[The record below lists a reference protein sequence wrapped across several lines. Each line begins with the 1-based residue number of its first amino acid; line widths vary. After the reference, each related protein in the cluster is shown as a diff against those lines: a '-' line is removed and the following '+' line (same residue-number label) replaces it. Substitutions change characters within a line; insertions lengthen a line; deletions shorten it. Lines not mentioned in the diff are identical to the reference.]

1 MADAPTTTATTGAT
15 EEPEAPALSESS
27 EAALARLQPELGDAI
42 IEHGGAFGG
51 LVVRV
56 RPDAWRRTAQFCK
69 QQLGCDY
76 LSFVSVIDWLPTPT
90 ITEEGSGDTS
100 APVQPKEMTFGV
112 AGSAGRM
119 QVFAHVESTHQPEL
133 GITFKVD
140 VDDDDPHAESW
151 VSVYPGAD
159 WHEREAWEMYGVV
172 FDGHPEPASPL
183 PSVRV
188 RRPSAAQGLPVA
200 RPRGEAVARSRRR
213 RADAGRARGCRRRDC
228 RRRRGR
234 CNRVTTTP
242 TDLPQPGE
250 LPEVDV
256 DPTIYRHLADSQM
269 NVELDTGDMVLNIG
283 PQHPA
288 THGTLRLVVR
298 LDGERVVAADP
309 VIGYM
314 HRGYEKL
321 TEYRTYPQIT
331 TLINRI
337 DWLSSFA
344 NEVPFI
350 HAAEQ
355 LMNIEAPPRAEWIR
369 TALTELSR
377 IATFLLF
384 LGEMGLQVGAIT
396 PAFYGFRD
404 REYVL
409 NLIEAATG
417 GRFHPNFNRIGGIKE
432 DLPWGWISDC
442 REAMRK
448 VLESCDTFE
457 DLVVGNPIFEQRTR
471 SIGIIPGEL
480 GATYGVSG
488 SNLRA
493 SGVDWD
499 LRRDG
504 KPYLVVPTSSTGR
517 CGPTRTATRSRA
529 TGCACRRRVSRRAWC
544 CRLIDGLPAGPI
556 MAKVP
561 RIIKVPEGE
570 VWVNTE
576 NPLGEMGYYVVSKGA
591 TGPFRVKIRSASFSN
606 VSILDWLLRGVYVP
620 DVITILAS
628 LYFILGDIDR

>member
-1 MADAPTTTATTGAT
+1 MTTTD
-15 EEPEAPALSESS
+15 PRVPAP
-27 EAALARLQPELGDAI
+27 
-42 IEHGGAFGG
+42 GG
-51 LVVRV
+51 
-56 RPDAWRRTAQFCK
+56 
-69 QQLGCDY
+69 
-76 LSFVSVIDWLPTPT
+76 
-90 ITEEGSGDTS
+90 
-100 APVQPKEMTFGV
+100 
-112 AGSAGRM
+112 
-119 QVFAHVESTHQPEL
+119 
-133 GITFKVD
+133 
-140 VDDDDPHAESW
+140 
-151 VSVYPGAD
+151 
-159 WHEREAWEMYGVV
+159 
-172 FDGHPEPASPL
+172 
-183 PSVRV
+183 
-188 RRPSAAQGLPVA
+188 
-200 RPRGEAVARSRRR
+200 
-213 RADAGRARGCRRRDC
+213 
-228 RRRRGR
+228 
-234 CNRVTTTP
+234 
-242 TDLPQPGE
+242 
-250 LPEVDV
+250 LPEVEV
-256 DPTIYRHLADSQM
+256 DPAMYRHLADAQV
-269 NVELDTGDMVLNIG
+269 NVELDTGDMILNIG

-298 LDGERVVAADP
+298 LDGERVIAADP

-321 TEYRTYPQIT
+321 VEFRTYPQIT

-350 HAAEQ
+350 FAAEE
-355 LMNIEAPPRAEWIR
+355 LMGIEAPPRARWIR
-369 TALTELSR
+369 TTLTELSR

-409 NLIEAATG
+409 NLIEAFTG
-417 GRFHPNFNRIGGIKE
+417 GRFHPNFNRIGGVK
-432 DLPWGWISDC
+432 DDMPWGWLNDC
-442 REAMRK
+442 RQTMQK
-448 VLESCDTFE
+448 ILDSCDEFE
-457 DLVVGNPIFEQRTR
+457 GLVADNPIFQERTR

-480 GATYGVSG
+480 GAAYGVSG

-504 KPYLVVPTSSTGR
+504 RPYGLVYDDLDWKVWTHPDGDSFSR
-517 CGPTRTATRSRA
+517 YWVRLQETRESARM
-529 TGCACRRRVSRRAWC
+529 V
-544 CRLIDGLPAGPI
+544 LQLLDGMPSGPI

-570 VWVNTE
+570 AWVNCD

-606 VSILDWLLRGVYVP
+606 VSILPWLLRGAYVP

>member
-1 MADAPTTTATTGAT
+1 VTTGT
-15 EEPEAPALSESS
+15 E
-27 EAALARLQPELGDAI
+27 
-42 IEHGGAFGG
+42 
-51 LVVRV
+51 
-56 RPDAWRRTAQFCK
+56 
-69 QQLGCDY
+69 
-76 LSFVSVIDWLPTPT
+76 LPP
-90 ITEEGSGDTS
+90 
-100 APVQPKEMTFGV
+100 PNQ
-112 AGSAGRM
+112 
-119 QVFAHVESTHQPEL
+119 
-133 GITFKVD
+133 
-140 VDDDDPHAESW
+140 
-151 VSVYPGAD
+151 
-159 WHEREAWEMYGVV
+159 
-172 FDGHPEPASPL
+172 
-183 PSVRV
+183 
-188 RRPSAAQGLPVA
+188 
-200 RPRGEAVARSRRR
+200 
-213 RADAGRARGCRRRDC
+213 
-228 RRRRGR
+228 
-234 CNRVTTTP
+234 
-242 TDLPQPGE
+242 
-250 LPEVDV
+250 LPEVHV
-256 DPTIYRHLADSQM
+256 DPQMLRQLAESQV
-269 NVELDTGDMVLNIG
+269 NVELDTGDMVLNLG

-298 LDGERVVAADP
+298 LDGERVIAADP

-321 TEYRTYPQIT
+321 TEFRTYPQIT

-350 HAAEQ
+350 AGAEM
-355 LMNIEAPPRAEWIR
+355 LMGIEAPKRALYIR

-409 NLIEAATG
+409 NLIEAVTG
-417 GRFHPNFNRIGGIKE
+417 GRFHPNFNRIGGLKD
-432 DLPWGWISDC
+432 DLPWGWVSEC
-442 REAMRK
+442 RSTMRK
-448 VLESCDTFE
+448 VLESCDEFE
-457 DLVVGNPIFEQRTR
+457 NLVAGNPIFEQRTR
-471 SIGIIPGEL
+471 SIGIIPAEL
-480 GATYGVSG
+480 GAAYGVSG

-504 KPYLVVPTSSTGR
+504 NPHLPYDELDWKVWTHPDGDSFARYWVRLQETRESARMVLQLIEQMPT
-517 CGPTRTATRSRA
+517 
-529 TGCACRRRVSRRAWC
+529 
-544 CRLIDGLPAGPI
+544 GPI

-576 NPLGEMGYYVVSKGA
+576 NPLGEMGYYIVSKGA

-606 VSILDWLLRGVYVP
+606 VSILPWMLRGVYVP
-620 DVITILAS
+620 DIITILAS

>member
-1 MADAPTTTATTGAT
+1 MTTTN
-15 EEPEAPALSESS
+15 PPV
-27 EAALARLQPELGDAI
+27 PPP
-42 IEHGGAFGG
+42 GG
-51 LVVRV
+51 
-56 RPDAWRRTAQFCK
+56 
-69 QQLGCDY
+69 
-76 LSFVSVIDWLPTPT
+76 
-90 ITEEGSGDTS
+90 
-100 APVQPKEMTFGV
+100 
-112 AGSAGRM
+112 
-119 QVFAHVESTHQPEL
+119 
-133 GITFKVD
+133 
-140 VDDDDPHAESW
+140 
-151 VSVYPGAD
+151 
-159 WHEREAWEMYGVV
+159 
-172 FDGHPEPASPL
+172 
-183 PSVRV
+183 
-188 RRPSAAQGLPVA
+188 
-200 RPRGEAVARSRRR
+200 
-213 RADAGRARGCRRRDC
+213 
-228 RRRRGR
+228 
-234 CNRVTTTP
+234 
-242 TDLPQPGE
+242 
-250 LPEVDV
+250 LPEVEV
-256 DPTIYRHLADSQM
+256 DPAMYRHLADAQV
-269 NVELDTGDMVLNIG
+269 NVELDTGDMILNIG

-321 TEYRTYPQIT
+321 VEFRTYPQIT

-350 HAAEQ
+350 YAAEK
-355 LMNIEAPPRAEWIR
+355 LMGIEAPPRAQWIR
-369 TALTELSR
+369 TTLTELSR

-409 NLIEAATG
+409 NLIEAFTG
-417 GRFHPNFNRIGGIKE
+417 GRFHPNFNRIGGIK
-432 DLPWGWISDC
+432 DDAPWGWVNDT
-442 REAMRK
+442 RRAMAK
-448 VLESCDTFE
+448 ILDSCDDFE
-457 DLVVGNPIFEQRTR
+457 NLVAANPIFEERTR

-480 GATYGVSG
+480 GAAYGVSG

-493 SGVDWD
+493 SGIDWD

-504 KPYLVVPTSSTGR
+504 QPYGLVYDELDWKVWCHPDGDSFAR
-517 CGPTRTATRSRA
+517 YWVRLQETRESARM
-529 TGCACRRRVSRRAWC
+529 V
-544 CRLIDGLPAGPI
+544 LQLLDGLPPGPI

-576 NPLGEMGYYVVSKGA
+576 NPLGEMGYYIVSKGA

-606 VSILDWLLRGVYVP
+606 VSILPWLLRGAYVP